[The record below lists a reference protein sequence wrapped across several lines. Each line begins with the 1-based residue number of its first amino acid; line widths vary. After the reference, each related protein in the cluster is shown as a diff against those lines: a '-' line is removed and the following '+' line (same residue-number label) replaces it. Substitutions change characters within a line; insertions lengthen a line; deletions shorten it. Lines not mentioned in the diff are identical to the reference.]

1 MNLPGAIALV
11 AGATGGL
18 GRAIALEL
26 QTAGAEVRVLVR
38 DARTLDP
45 QLAGC
50 RAADCDITDVRAM
63 RSALRS
69 LVADGEKLAVVVN
82 ATGVVAFG
90 SLEETNDETIEW
102 LTMVNYT
109 AAVQLIRESIPLM
122 ASPSAIVTI
131 SGVVAELPVANM
143 AVYSASKAA
152 LYAATVAIGRE
163 VRRRGISLIDARPPH
178 TETGLASH
186 PIAGSAPKL
195 PQGLAPESVA
205 RRIVAAITT
214 DERDLSSLAF
224 GATDEIKPGGN
235 ARHAPPR

>member
-1 MNLPGAIALV
+1 MNLDGAIAVV

-50 RAADCDITDVRAM
+50 RAAECDITDVRAM
-63 RSALRS
+63 RSALQS
-69 LVADGEKLAVVVN
+69 LVVDGGKLSMVVN

-90 SLEETNDETIEW
+90 PLEETTDETIEW
-102 LTMVNYT
+102 LAMVNYT

-131 SGVVAELPVANM
+131 SGVVAESPVANM
-143 AVYSASKAA
+143 AAYSASKAA
-152 LYAATVAIGRE
+152 LHAATVAIGRE
-163 VRRRGISLIDARPPH
+163 VRRRGISLVDVRPPH
-178 TETGLASH
+178 TETGLATR
-186 PIAGSAPKL
+186 PIAGSAPKF
-195 PQGLAPESVA
+195 PPGLVPESVA
-205 RRIVAAITT
+205 RRIVAAITA
-214 DERDLSSLAF
+214 DERDLPSTAF
-224 GATDEIKPGGN
+224 TDAG
-235 ARHAPPR
+235 

>member
-1 MNLPGAIALV
+1 VKLDGAVAVV

-38 DARTLDP
+38 DAHKLDP

-50 RAADCDITDVRAM
+50 RAAECDITDVRAM

-69 LVADGEKLAVVVN
+69 LVTEGERLSVVVN

-90 SLEETNDETIEW
+90 PLEETTDETIEW
-102 LTMVNYT
+102 LAMVNYT

-131 SGVVAELPVANM
+131 SGVVAESPVANM
-143 AVYSASKAA
+143 AAYSASKAA
-152 LYAATVAIGRE
+152 LHAATVAIGRE
-163 VRRRGISLIDARPPH
+163 VRRRGISLVDARPPH
-178 TETGLASH
+178 TETGLATH
-186 PIAGSAPKL
+186 PIAGSAPKF
-195 PQGLAPESVA
+195 PQGLSPELIA
-205 RRIVAAITT
+205 RRIVAAITA
-214 DERDLSSLAF
+214 DERDLPSRAF
-224 GATDEIKPGGN
+224 AD
-235 ARHAPPR
+235 AR